1 MINFDN
7 QIALVTGATGGIG
20 NQVVRLLHN
29 LGATVAI
36 SGTRAS
42 VLEELAQELGE
53 RIHVFPCNLS
63 DNDSI
68 EALIPAVEQKL
79 GRIDVLVNNA
89 GITRDGLIMR
99 MKDEDWDAVLQVN
112 LTSVFRLCR
121 AVTRG
126 MMKRR
131 YGRIVN
137 ITSVVG
143 FTGNAGQANYTA
155 TKAGLVGM
163 SKSLGQELATR
174 GITVNCVAPGFI
186 ESPMTEELSEA
197 VKSKILSG
205 IPVGRMG
212 TADEIAQAV
221 AFLAAPG
228 STYITGQTIHVN
240 GGLAML

>member
-1 MINFDN
+1 MINFDG

-20 NQVVRLLHN
+20 NRVARLLHE

-42 VLEELAQELGE
+42 VLEELAQELGD
-53 RIHVFPCNLS
+53 RVHVFPCNLS
-63 DNDSI
+63 DNESI
-68 EALIPAVEQKL
+68 EALIPAVETKL

-112 LTSVFRLCR
+112 LTSAFRLCR
-121 AVTRG
+121 AVSRG

-186 ESPMTEELSEA
+186 ESPMTDELSDA
-197 VKSKILSG
+197 VKSKILGG
-205 IPVGRMG
+205 IPTGRMG

-221 AFLAAPG
+221 VFLASQG
-228 STYITGQTIHVN
+228 SAYITGQTIHVN
-240 GGLAML
+240 GGMAMC

>member
-7 QIALVTGATGGIG
+7 QVVLVTGATGGIG
-20 NQVVRLLHN
+20 NRVARLFHK
-29 LGATVAI
+29 LGAVVAI

-42 VLEELAQELGE
+42 VLEELAKELGD

-63 DNDSI
+63 DNECI
-68 EALIPAVEQKL
+68 EALVPAVEGKL

-89 GITRDGLIMR
+89 GITRDGLIVR

-112 LTSVFRLCR
+112 LTSAFRLCR
-121 AVTRG
+121 AVARG

-143 FTGNAGQANYTA
+143 FTGNPGQTNYTA

-186 ESPMTEELSEA
+186 ESAMTEELPDA
-197 VKSKILSG
+197 VKSKILG
-205 IPVGRMG
+205 NIPMSRMG
-212 TADEIAQAV
+212 TADEIAQSV
-221 AFLAAPG
+221 AFLAAQG
-228 STYITGQTIHVN
+228 SGYLTGQTIHVN
-240 GGLAML
+240 GGMAMY